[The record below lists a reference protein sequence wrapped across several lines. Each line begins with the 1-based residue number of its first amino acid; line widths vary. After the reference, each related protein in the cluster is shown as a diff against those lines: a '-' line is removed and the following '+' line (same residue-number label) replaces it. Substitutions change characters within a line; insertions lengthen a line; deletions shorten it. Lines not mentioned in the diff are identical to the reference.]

1 MKHLL
6 ASNNNFLLKLATAV
20 NPTVI
25 QTVIKSYDIN
35 KGVWGQPPTNNK

>member
-6 ASNNNFLLKLATAV
+6 ASNTNVQLKLATAV

-25 QTVIKSYDIN
+25 QNVIKSYEVN
-35 KGVWGQPPTNNK
+35 KGVWGQPLTNNK